1 MFSRIATV
9 AARAPR
15 AQIAGVSSRR
25 TMLTAQKGLYTA
37 KASATGGGRADGFV
51 KSLKITPID
60 VFTV

>member
-15 AQIAGVSSRR
+15 AQLASVSSRR

-51 KSLKITPID
+51 NSFKSTPVD
-60 VFTV
+60 VFAV